1 LRKVTV
7 WVVFFKVTV
16 AIVNYDYPGWNLLI
30 FYHEF
35 GRLVKV
41 EASQILSMMQASMII
56 IGKIIPC
63 RSNLL

>member
-1 LRKVTV
+1 
-7 WVVFFKVTV
+7 VTV